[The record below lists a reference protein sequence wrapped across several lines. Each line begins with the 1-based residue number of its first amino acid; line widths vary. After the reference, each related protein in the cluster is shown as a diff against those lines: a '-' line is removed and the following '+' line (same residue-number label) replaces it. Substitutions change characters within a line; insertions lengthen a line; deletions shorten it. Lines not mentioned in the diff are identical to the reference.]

1 MNQKNCNKPAET
13 IDALI
18 DELLKYRGA
27 EGDEAQ
33 KNVEAILQKLE
44 KYLSKEQ
51 IEALLKRLSS
61 MITGSRLTEREKAE
75 LLGNLPPV

>member
-51 IEALLKRLSS
+51 IEARLKRLST

>member
-33 KNVEAILQKLE
+33 KNVEAILKKLE

-51 IEALLKRLSS
+51 IEALLKRLST

>member
-33 KNVEAILQKLE
+33 KNVEAIFKKLE

>member
-33 KNVEAILQKLE
+33 KNVEAILKKLE

>member
-51 IEALLKRLSS
+51 IEALLKRLST